1 MSVTLN
7 EVALR
12 ALLSAEQGPVFRD
25 IERRAEK
32 AREALQLRM
41 NQIIAQ
47 PGSQPQAGVEMT
59 PEGAVVGIIDS
70 GRIAEYM
77 DFKLGERE
85 PWWDAVKDQVAD
97 GPR

>member
-25 IERRAEK
+25 IERRAER
-32 AREALQLRM
+32 ARDALQARM
-41 NQIIAQ
+41 DSIIAQ
-47 PGSQPQAGVEMT
+47 PGAQPHAAVEMT
-59 PEGAVVGIIDS
+59 PEGAVVGIVNT
-70 GRIAEYM
+70 GRVSEYL

-85 PWWDAVKDQVAD
+85 PWWEPFGKEPAS
-97 GPR
+97 GSG